1 MSFWRHELGAIV
13 VVALKNA
20 LKGSGL
26 AYGSLRYFDESRV
39 ALPNAAGTGRLLP
52 KAATAGEW
60 IATGGH
66 SPASPAYSDW
76 QDTIETRKGK
86 EE

>member
-1 MSFWRHELGAIV
+1 VAAQSRISGPPKLLSVMAKGDFCFALNHALTLMSYAFR
-13 VVALKNA
+13 
-20 LKGSGL
+20 
-26 AYGSLRYFDESRV
+26 FQTQ
-39 ALPNAAGTGRLLP
+39 PGTGRLLP

-60 IATGGH
+60 IATGSH

-86 EE
+86 EA